1 MKSKSKLEVMN
12 FIMDSIGI
20 DGGFYKCFEG
30 EGDEG
35 PIYYGSP
42 EKDVDFMNC
51 LIKEMME
58 QQPEEILESYHLS
71 KGEIL
76 SISIEDLKAH
86 DLIGES
92 QIKYPLIMRE
102 VGIVSNLV

>member
-1 MKSKSKLEVMN
+1 MKSRLDIIN
-12 FIMDSIGI
+12 FVLDSIGI

-42 EKDVDFMNC
+42 EDDVSFMNS
-51 LIKEMME
+51 LMKEMI
-58 QQPEEILESYHLS
+58 EEGEDIVSDYHLT
-71 KGEIL
+71 KGKIL
-76 SISIEDLKAH
+76 SISIEDLKKH
-86 DLIGES
+86 DLIGEQ

-102 VGIVSNLV
+102 ASK

>member
-20 DGGFYKCFEG
+20 DGGFYKNFEG

-35 PIYYGSP
+35 PVYYGTP

-51 LIKEMME
+51 LMEEMME
-58 QQPEEILESYHLS
+58 EAPEEVLESYHLT
-71 KGEIL
+71 KGKIL
-76 SISIEDLKAH
+76 SISIKDLKEH
-86 DLIGES
+86 DLIGEN